1 MDISATRKSQAFENS
16 NVNSEQYPTELA
28 VLHEIRLELTSRKKR
43 ITDKDIILALIL
55 RLETEHNE
63 AVQNIYRNA
72 LEMVVLSTQN
82 DTQS

>member
-1 MDISATRKSQAFENS
+1 MTN
-16 NVNSEQYPTELA
+16 
-28 VLHEIRLELTSRKKR
+28 
-43 ITDKDIILALIL
+43 KDIILALIL
-55 RLETEHNE
+55 RLETEHDE

>member
-1 MDISATRKSQAFENS
+1 MEISATRESQPFENT
-16 NVNSEQYPTELA
+16 NVNSGQHPTELA
-28 VLHEIRLELTSRKKR
+28 VLHEVRLELTSRKKR

>member
-1 MDISATRKSQAFENS
+1 MDISATRKSQDFENP
-16 NVNSEQYPTELA
+16 NVNSGQHPTELA
-28 VLHEIRLELTSRKKR
+28 VLHEVRLELTSRKKR

-63 AVQNIYRNA
+63 VVQNIYRNA

>member
-1 MDISATRKSQAFENS
+1 MDITATRESQLFENS
-16 NVNSEQYPTELA
+16 SINSGQYHTELA
-28 VLHEIRLELTSRKKR
+28 VLHEVRLELTSRKKR
-43 ITDKDIILALIL
+43 ITNKDIILALIL
-55 RLETEHNE
+55 RLETEHDE